1 MTRKLTTIIF
11 AVFVLALAAVAQ
23 APAANAAPAAAG
35 PAPTK
40 IGIINI
46 QAAIMATNEG
56 QRDFQGLEKK
66 FDPKRNELQTANND
80 VENLK
85 KQLNTQGEHL
95 NDAARADL
103 VKNIESKQKVLQR
116 NLEDAQAEWTNQQ
129 NDIANRIGG
138 KMLEVLEK
146 YANDNGYAVVL
157 DVSSQGSPVLWANAA
172 TNITKFVV
180 DAYNAQSNVPAPAP
194 GTTPTA
200 PKPVAPT
207 TKPAAPTTA
216 ITPTK
221 K

>member
-1 MTRKLTTIIF
+1 MTRKLTTI
-11 AVFVLALAAVAQ
+11 VFVVFALALAAVAQ
-23 APAANAAPAAAG
+23 SPAANAAPAAAG
-35 PAPTK
+35 AAPTK

-103 VKNIESKQKVLQR
+103 VKNIEIKQKALQR

-180 DAYNAQSNVPAPAP
+180 DAYNAQSNVPAPAAT
-194 GTTPTA
+194 TTPTA
-200 PKPVAPT
+200 PKPIAPA
-207 TKPAAPTTA
+207 TKPAPPAAT
-216 ITPTK
+216 TPTK